1 MEYMSRESLLER
13 FLRYISI
20 PSQSDPTVSEVP
32 STKMQWDMVRELET
46 ELKELGLEDIHVSDH
61 AVLTARLAA
70 TADAP
75 EGTPVIGFCTHV
87 DTVDVQLD
95 PKISPQ
101 VVENYDGGVI
111 TLNKEKNLVLDPE
124 TETALKNYVGDTIVT
139 TTGNS
144 VLGSDDKAG
153 VAAVMGAITELVKS
167 GAPHG
172 EIYLAFVPDEETGLR
187 GSKKMELDRFPVD
200 FAYTLDCCEIGE
212 VVYETFNAGSAVIN
226 IQGVAA
232 HPMSA
237 KGNMVNPVLIAC
249 DFVQYFD
256 RLKTPE
262 NTDGTDGYIWVQG
275 ISGNQSNA
283 SVELN
288 IRDHHRDRYLGYKDY
303 IEKAVAFLKERYPR
317 ATIELSMEDVYANI
331 KDAKTPSNEFAVDHI
346 YTAMERLGITPKTLS
361 MRGGTDGSYL
371 SSQGIFTPNFFTG
384 GHNFHSVYEYL
395 PLNSLVKSSEM
406 VRTIIDLVQEDAKK

>member
-20 PSQSDPTVSEVP
+20 PSQSDPTISEVP
-32 STKMQWDMVRELET
+32 STEMQWDMVRALET
-46 ELKELGLEDIHVSDH
+46 ELKELGLEDIHVSEH

-87 DTVDVQLD
+87 DTVDVQLN
-95 PKISPQ
+95 PEISPQ

-187 GSKKMELDRFPVD
+187 GSKK
-200 FAYTLDCCEIGE
+200 
-212 VVYETFNAGSAVIN
+212 
-226 IQGVAA
+226 
-232 HPMSA
+232 
-237 KGNMVNPVLIAC
+237 MVNPVLIAC

-331 KDAKTPSNEFAVDHI
+331 KDAKTPENEFAVDHI
-346 YTAMERLGITPKTLS
+346 YTAMKRLGITPKTLS

>member
-20 PSQSDPTVSEVP
+20 PSQSDPTVSEIP

-46 ELKELGLEDIHVSDH
+46 ELKELGLEDIHVSEH

-87 DTVDVQLD
+87 DTVDVQLA
-95 PKISPQ
+95 PEISPQ
-101 VVENYDGGVI
+101 VVKNYDGGVI

-303 IEKAVAFLKERYPR
+303 IKKAVAFLKERYPR

-331 KDAKTPSNEFAVDHI
+331 KDATTPANEFPVD
-346 YTAMERLGITPKTLS
+346 
-361 MRGGTDGSYL
+361 
-371 SSQGIFTPNFFTG
+371 
-384 GHNFHSVYEYL
+384 
-395 PLNSLVKSSEM
+395 PL
-406 VRTIIDLVQEDAKK
+406 

>member
-1 MEYMSRESLLER
+1 M
-13 FLRYISI
+13 
-20 PSQSDPTVSEVP
+20 
-32 STKMQWDMVRELET
+32 
-46 ELKELGLEDIHVSDH
+46 
-61 AVLTARLAA
+61 
-70 TADAP
+70 
-75 EGTPVIGFCTHV
+75 
-87 DTVDVQLD
+87 
-95 PKISPQ
+95 
-101 VVENYDGGVI
+101 
-111 TLNKEKNLVLDPE
+111 
-124 TETALKNYVGDTIVT
+124 
-139 TTGNS
+139 
-144 VLGSDDKAG
+144 
-153 VAAVMGAITELVKS
+153 
-167 GAPHG
+167 
-172 EIYLAFVPDEETGLR
+172 
-187 GSKKMELDRFPVD
+187 
-200 FAYTLDCCEIGE
+200 
-212 VVYETFNAGSAVIN
+212 IN

-331 KDAKTPSNEFAVDHI
+331 KDAKTPANEFAVDHI